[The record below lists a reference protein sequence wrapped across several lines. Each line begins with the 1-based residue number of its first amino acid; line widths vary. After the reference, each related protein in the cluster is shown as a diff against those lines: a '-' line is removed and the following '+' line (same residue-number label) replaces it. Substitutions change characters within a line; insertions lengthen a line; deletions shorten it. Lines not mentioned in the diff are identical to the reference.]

1 LGVPEL
7 VSSAVIF
14 ISGSADSTESEE
26 VRALMKDCDFSGE
39 STSLSLTVVRPP
51 TWTVACSTETEAWSA
66 AALSES
72 WSFWGREL
80 MTSTP

>member
-1 LGVPEL
+1 
-7 VSSAVIF
+7 
-14 ISGSADSTESEE
+14 
-26 VRALMKDCDFSGE
+26 MKDCDFSGE

-66 AALSES
+66 AVLSES